1 MPDEKQWSS
10 CQGCGGT
17 GYVEMP
23 RAYVTSDGQVT
34 TRVAAGRCLHCR
46 GHPGRQ
52 PGSGSPA

>member
-1 MPDEKQWSS
+1 MVEEQRWSP

-17 GYVEMP
+17 GFVEMP

-52 PGSGSPA
+52 PGSST